1 MTKQEFLDRAHA
13 IHGYKYEYL
22 NLKDK
27 ILSNESIDILYNSIL
42 YKQKV
47 VKHILLGRCPEKN
60 TPLKTTEEFIKEA
73 KNKWGDK
80 YDYSLTNYT
89 GALKKIKIKY
99 EGIIFEQIA
108 NSHLNYAPELNMNQ
122 EYFIYKAKS
131 KWEDIYDYSLVEYK
145 NCKEKVKIIFNKT
158 KEIFEQSPECHLIYP
173 PEGLNKI
180 YSNDKFIHESNIIHD
195 NKFIYYKTNYINTKT
210 KVIITCPIH
219 GDFNQTPNSHL
230 QGNGCSLCNE
240 SKGEKNINRFL
251 TENNIV
257 FERQKK
263 FEDCK
268 NIFCL
273 PFDFYIPSLR
283 ICIEFDGIQHY
294 KALSYFGGQESFEKT
309 KINDKIKN
317 DYCEDNFINLIRIRY
332 DQIEDIEYILKRSLS
347 AYKSLL

>member
-1 MTKQEFLDRAHA
+1 MTKQEFLDRAHDT
-13 IHGYKYEYL
+13 HGYKYEYL

-27 ILSNESIDILYNSIL
+27 ILSNDDVDILYNNIL

-60 TPLKTTEEFIKEA
+60 TPLKTTEEFLKEA

-89 GALKKIKIKY
+89 GALLKIKIKY

-122 EYFIYKAKS
+122 EYFIYKAK
-131 KWEDIYDYSLVEYK
+131 KIWKDEFDYSLVEYK

-158 KEIFEQSPECHLIYP
+158 NEVFEQSPESHLICL
-173 PEGLNKI
+173 PEGLNKVN
-180 YSNDKFIHESNIIHD
+180 STKKFIIESNIIHD
-195 NKFIYYKTNYINTKT
+195 NKFSYDKTNYINTKT

-219 GDFNQTPNSHL
+219 GDFNQIPNSHL
-230 QGNGCSLCNE
+230 RGYGCSLCSE
-240 SKGEKNINRFL
+240 SKGEKKINKFL
-251 TENNIV
+251 TENNIL

-294 KALSYFGGQESFEKT
+294 KPLDFFGGQEAFEKT
-309 KINDKIKN
+309 KINDNIKN
-317 DYCEDNFINLIRIRY
+317 DYCEDNYINLIRIRY
-332 DQIEDIEYILKRSLS
+332 DKIEDIEYILKKSLS
-347 AYKSLL
+347 AYKMFL

>member
-99 EGIIFEQIA
+99 DGIIFEQIA

-122 EYFIYKAKS
+122 EYFIHKAKN
-131 KWEDIYDYSLVEYK
+131 KWGNIYDYSLVEYK
-145 NCKEKVKIIFNKT
+145 NCKEKVKIIFTKT
-158 KEIFEQSPECHLIYP
+158 NVVFEQSPH
-173 PEGLNKI
+173 
-180 YSNDKFIHESNIIHD
+180 
-195 NKFIYYKTNYINTKT
+195 
-210 KVIITCPIH
+210 
-219 GDFNQTPNSHL
+219 SH
-230 QGNGCSLCNE
+230 SR
-240 SKGEKNINRFL
+240 S
-251 TENNIV
+251 
-257 FERQKK
+257 
-263 FEDCK
+263 
-268 NIFCL
+268 
-273 PFDFYIPSLR
+273 
-283 ICIEFDGIQHY
+283 H
-294 KALSYFGGQESFEKT
+294 
-309 KINDKIKN
+309 
-317 DYCEDNFINLIRIRY
+317 
-332 DQIEDIEYILKRSLS
+332 SLS
-347 AYKSLL
+347 HRHSHSLSLTRPSSKKYYTAVLVPADGLMFAGAVGSEVQIFANWRPQGQVA

>member
-1 MTKQEFLDRAHA
+1 MTKQEFLDRAHDT
-13 IHGYKYEYL
+13 HGYKYEYL

-27 ILSNESIDILYNSIL
+27 ILSNDTIEMLYNNIL

-60 TPLKTTEEFIKEA
+60 TPLKTTEEFLIDA

-80 YDYSLTNYT
+80 YNYSLVEYK
-89 GALKKIKIKY
+89 GANKKIKIIY
-99 EGIIFEQIA
+99 DGTIFEQEAI
-108 NSHLNYAPELNMNQ
+108 SHLKYAPELNMNQ
-122 EYFIYKAKS
+122 EYFIHKAK
-131 KWEDIYDYSLVEYK
+131 KIWKDEFDYSLVEYK

-158 KEIFEQSPECHLIYP
+158 KEIFEQSPERHLLSK
-173 PEGLNKI
+173 PENLFKI
-180 YSNDKFIHESNIIHD
+180 NSTKKFIIESNIIHD
-195 NKFIYYKTNYINTKT
+195 NKFSYDKTNYINTKT

-219 GDFNQTPNSHL
+219 GDFNQIPNSHL
-230 QGNGCSLCNE
+230 NGNGCSLCNE
-240 SKGEKNINRFL
+240 SKGEKKINKFL
-251 TENNIV
+251 TENNIL

-294 KALSYFGGQESFEKT
+294 KPLDFFGGQEAFEKT
-309 KINDKIKN
+309 KINDNIKN
-317 DYCEDNFINLIRIRY
+317 DYCEDNYINLIRIRY
-332 DQIEDIEYILKRSLS
+332 DKIEDIEYILKKSLS
-347 AYKSLL
+347 AYKMFL